1 MATQPWAAG
10 PREIL
15 EHGIGLL
22 RKDSDKNRRLALL
35 SVDNA
40 VELTIKTYLGLPKRI
55 SGINVP
61 RKEYAEFSE
70 SFPKLLDALELYA
83 SDKVP
88 GLDLG
93 EIEWF
98 HRLRNQL
105 YHQGNGLTVD
115 RDKVEIYSEL
125 AKLLFEGLFG
135 TKLTFDP
142 EDQHQLLGEFL
153 AAWVTFERM
162 TAELS
167 KANAAKLTT
176 LGGRPR
182 PPMLA
187 MNEMLKVGIFEAA
200 DAKDIDELRRLRNEV
215 VHGMVDY
222 KQAVSRK
229 SIQRLERITGK
240 YQKLLNAMPTPA
252 TDAQP
257 FAQAERQR

>member
-10 PREIL
+10 PKEIL
-15 EHGIGLL
+15 EHGISLL

-70 SFPKLLDALELYA
+70 SFPKLLDALEQYA
-83 SDKVP
+83 ASKVS
-88 GLDLG
+88 GIDLG

-125 AKLLFEGLFG
+125 AKLLFESLFEAQ
-135 TKLTFDP
+135 LAFAP

-153 AAWVTFERM
+153 AAWVAFERM

-167 KANAAKLTT
+167 KANADKLTT
-176 LGGRPR
+176 LGGRTR
-182 PPMLA
+182 PPMMA
-187 MNEMLKVGIFEAA
+187 MNEMLRVGIFEPAE
-200 DAKDIDELRRLRNEV
+200 AKDIDELRRLRNEV

-222 KQAVSRK
+222 KAVVNRK
-229 SIQRLERITGK
+229 VIERLERITAK
-240 YQKLLNAMPTPA
+240 YQRTLDAAVPA
-252 TDAQP
+252 ADA
-257 FAQAERQR
+257 

>member
-10 PREIL
+10 PKEIL
-15 EHGIGLL
+15 EHGISLL

-70 SFPKLLDALELYA
+70 SFPKLLDALEQYA
-83 SDKVP
+83 ASKVS
-88 GLDLG
+88 GIDLG

-125 AKLLFEGLFG
+125 AKLLFESLFEAQ
-135 TKLTFDP
+135 LAFAP

-153 AAWVTFERM
+153 AAWVAFERM

-167 KANAAKLTT
+167 KANADKLTT
-176 LGGRPR
+176 LGGRTR
-182 PPMLA
+182 PPMMA
-187 MNEMLKVGIFEAA
+187 MNKMLRVGIFEPAE
-200 DAKDIDELRRLRNEV
+200 AKDIDELRRLRNEV

-222 KQAVSRK
+222 KAVVNRK
-229 SIQRLERITGK
+229 VIERLERITAK
-240 YQKLLNAMPTPA
+240 YQRTLDAAVPA
-252 TDAQP
+252 ADA
-257 FAQAERQR
+257 

>member
-15 EHGIGLL
+15 EHGIALL

-61 RKEYAEFSE
+61 RKDYAEFSE
-70 SFPKLLDALELYA
+70 SFPKLLDALEQYA
-83 SDKVP
+83 PDKVS
-88 GLDLG
+88 GIDLG

-125 AKLLFEGLFG
+125 AKLLFEGLFEAQ
-135 TKLTFDP
+135 LAFDP

-153 AAWVTFERM
+153 AAWVAFERM
-162 TAELS
+162 TADLS
-167 KANAAKLTT
+167 RANAGKLST

-182 PPMLA
+182 PPMMA
-187 MNEMLKVGIFEAA
+187 MNEMLKVGVFDAA
-200 DAKDIDELRRLRNEV
+200 DAKDVDELRRLRNEV
-215 VHGMVDY
+215 VHGIVDY
-222 KQAVSRK
+222 KQAVNRK
-229 SIQRLERITGK
+229 VIQRLERITNK
-240 YQKLLNAMPTPA
+240 YQKILNAMPPPGA
-252 TDAQP
+252 DA
-257 FAQAERQR
+257 